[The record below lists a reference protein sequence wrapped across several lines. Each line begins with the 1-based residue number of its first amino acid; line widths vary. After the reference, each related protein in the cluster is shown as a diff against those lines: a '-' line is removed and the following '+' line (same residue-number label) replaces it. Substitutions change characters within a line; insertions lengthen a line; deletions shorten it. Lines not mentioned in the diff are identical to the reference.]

1 MLTVGITGGIGSGK
15 STVCR
20 VFELLDV
27 PVFYADAEARK
38 LQNEDAEVKAAMISL
53 LGKEIYSAEGLNRKL
68 VSEKVFADKNLLNQL
83 NKIIHPA
90 TINAFKKWKENY
102 TDKPYVLKEAA
113 ILFESG
119 TNIGLDRIIVV
130 TAPEELRIVRIMER
144 DAITGEQIIS
154 RMKNQM
160 REEEKTSRADFV
172 IVNDEKQAIIPQVMK
187 VHEALLKLSES

>member
-102 TDKPYVLKEAA
+102 LM
-113 ILFESG
+113 
-119 TNIGLDRIIVV
+119 N
-130 TAPEELRIVRIMER
+130 
-144 DAITGEQIIS
+144 
-154 RMKNQM
+154 N
-160 REEEKTSRADFV
+160 
-172 IVNDEKQAIIPQVMK
+172 
-187 VHEALLKLSES
+187 